1 MTIHNNS
8 TSHAATASISPGSG
22 GHQTSSN
29 INNRVEGVAFD
40 VLLPQG
46 SNTDTGTEQ
55 LRFEL
60 KECGKTGSQYY
71 TIATWK
77 GKRYRITVHDNKRKL
92 AYSEGDW
99 QKVEAKTITVLDRV
113 QNGKH
118 FFQGALQLHA
128 KTKNRWKVTHEN
140 NTPDVERSVNKKVI
154 REFKN
159 LFENQI
165 KHTNTLP
172 PAKSPEKLQKKAL
185 YPSNLLY
192 RPEKKE
198 GAFLE
203 SLKKTLKQFKEYF
216 RPLKSNTNDQNI
228 DTKEVK
234 RSPLEQVKDY
244 FFPSSTNIF
253 TPPNNEDFNDLSSVT
268 SSTSSSFEYIKNPTE
283 AEGDDFDD
291 DNTSLGGISIASS
304 NVSNDSGSSYQIKR

>member
-1 MTIHNNS
+1 MTIHNNP
-8 TSHAATASISPGSG
+8 TPHAATVSIPLGSG
-22 GHQTSSN
+22 SPQIPSR
-29 INNRVEGVAFD
+29 INNKVEEVAFD
-40 VLLPQG
+40 VLLSQER
-46 SNTDTGTEQ
+46 NTEQ

-60 KECGKTGSQYY
+60 KESGKTGSQYY

-99 QKVEAKTITVLDRV
+99 QKVEAKTITVLDKV
-113 QNGKH
+113 QNDKH
-118 FFQGALQLHA
+118 FFKGSLQLHA
-128 KTKNRWKVTHEN
+128 KTAKKWTVTHEN
-140 NTPDVERSVNKKVI
+140 NTPHVDRSVNKKVI

-159 LFENQI
+159 LLEKQI
-165 KHTNTLP
+165 NPTNILP
-172 PAKSPEKLQKKAL
+172 ATKSPKGLQRKAS
-185 YPSNLLY
+185 YPLNTLY
-192 RPEKKE
+192 RPVKKE

-203 SLKKTLKQFKEYF
+203 SLKKTLKKFKEYF

-244 FFPSSTNIF
+244 FFPLNNRIF
-253 TPPNNEDFNDLSSVT
+253 VPPNEDFNDLSSVT
-268 SSTSSSFEYIKNPTE
+268 SSTSSSFEYIENPTE
-283 AEGDDFDD
+283 AEGD
-291 DNTSLGGISIASS
+291 DNTSLGGISIESS